1 MKRFSSILAGAF
13 ALATLS
19 VLPGC
24 GGGPDEPECSREPGP
39 GCPAEALAESEPNDS
54 RGAADSLAAGTQQVR
69 IRGNANVT
77 GTLTSAQDVDV
88 YRMELATAQVVRL
101 ETFQGTRGQCPS
113 SLDTGLVLQDAAGM
127 QLTVDDDNGIGW
139 CSAITVSLQP
149 GTYYVQ
155 VVPVDMSSSQSYS
168 LEVVLQEGV
177 GPEYEPNETLTGAT
191 SLRGV
196 DSFINGSITTSDADV
211 FRLTLTER
219 KSLRVE
225 LLEGASQKYCD
236 ARELD
241 SVLELI
247 DSTGAVL
254 VSDDDDGRGY
264 CSRIDGTGAT
274 PDDVMAANLPPGTYY
289 LRVRSSMASNT
300 FDYRLSVLLR

>member
-1 MKRFSSILAGAF
+1 
-13 ALATLS
+13 
-19 VLPGC
+19 
-24 GGGPDEPECSREPGP
+24 
-39 GCPAEALAESEPNDS
+39 
-54 RGAADSLAAGTQQVR
+54 
-69 IRGNANVT
+69 
-77 GTLTSAQDVDV
+77 
-88 YRMELATAQVVRL
+88 
-101 ETFQGTRGQCPS
+101 
-113 SLDTGLVLQDAAGM
+113 
-127 QLTVDDDNGIGW
+127 
-139 CSAITVSLQP
+139 
-149 GTYYVQ
+149 
-155 VVPVDMSSSQSYS
+155 
-168 LEVVLQEGV
+168 
-177 GPEYEPNETLTGAT
+177 
-191 SLRGV
+191 V

-225 LLEGASQKYCD
+225 LLEGASQKHCD
-236 ARELD
+236 TRELD